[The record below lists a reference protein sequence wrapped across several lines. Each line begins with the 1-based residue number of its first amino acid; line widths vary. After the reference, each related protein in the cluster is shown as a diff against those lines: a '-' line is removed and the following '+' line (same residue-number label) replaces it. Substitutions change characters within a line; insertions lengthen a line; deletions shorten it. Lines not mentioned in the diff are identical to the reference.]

1 MTAFVPDTPLR
12 VVATLSGTHALRIE
26 IEGDLDFYTADTLVA
41 TVRTQMEDNPDVR
54 ELELACG
61 GMGLCDSAGL
71 AALLMVRRR
80 TSAAGVHLALTGRSG
95 RLDRLLDVTGTLHHL
110 TGDPAETAKDQDQAR
125 EQDQEQ
131 ELPRQ

>member
-12 VVATLSGTHALRIE
+12 VVATLSGTRALRIE
-26 IEGDLDFYTADTLVA
+26 IEGDLDFHTADRLVA

-61 GMGLCDSAGL
+61 GMGMCDSAGL

-80 TSAAGVHLALTGRSG
+80 TSAAGARLSLTGRSAQ
-95 RLDRLLDVTGTLHHL
+95 LDRLLDLTGTLHHL
-110 TGDPAETAKDQDQAR
+110 TGAPAGTVKGR
-125 EQDQEQ
+125 ERDRDQE
-131 ELPRQ
+131 ELPQQ

>member
-12 VVATLSGTHALRIE
+12 VVATLSGARSLRIE
-26 IEGDLDFYTADTLVA
+26 IEGDLDFHTADRLVA

-71 AALLMVRRR
+71 AALLMVHRR
-80 TSAAGVHLALTGRSG
+80 TSAAGVHLTLTGRSV
-95 RLDRLLDVTGTLHHL
+95 RLDRLLDITGTLDHL
-110 TGDPAETAKDQDQAR
+110 TGASAETVKNED
-125 EQDQEQ
+125 Q
-131 ELPRQ
+131 ELPQR

>member
-12 VVATLSGTHALRIE
+12 VVATLSGARSLRIE
-26 IEGDLDFYTADTLVA
+26 IEGDLDFHTADRLVA

-71 AALLMVRRR
+71 AALLMVHRR
-80 TSAAGVHLALTGRSG
+80 TSAAGVHLRLTGRSVQ
-95 RLDRLLDVTGTLHHL
+95 LDRLLDITGTLDHL
-110 TGDPAETAKDQDQAR
+110 TGASAETVKNED
-125 EQDQEQ
+125 Q
-131 ELPRQ
+131 ELPQR

>member
-12 VVATLSGTHALRIE
+12 VVATLSGTRALRIE
-26 IEGDLDFYTADTLVA
+26 IEGDLDFSTADGLVA

-54 ELELACG
+54 DLELACG
-61 GMGLCDSAGL
+61 GMGVCDSAGL

-80 TSAAGVHLALTGRSG
+80 TSAAGVHLSLTGRSAQ
-95 RLDRLLDVTGTLHHL
+95 LDRLLDITGTLHHL
-110 TGDPAETAKDQDQAR
+110 TGASAETAKDQQR
-125 EQDQEQ
+125 EQDQEH